1 MKIAIHSN
9 DTTVSQQ
16 VVAQLK
22 ELCRIEQI
30 SEDDKN
36 PDVVVSIGGDGTVL
50 SAFHHYKH
58 LVDHVQFVAIHTG
71 HLGFYTD
78 FLVEEVETLV
88 SYLKN
93 EIVPSYTYP
102 MLQVSGL
109 ERQMDQPVYAL
120 NEITLKSFSGTLVC
134 EVYIDDELFE
144 VYRGD
149 GLCVATPTGSTG
161 VSKSLGGA
169 IIHPCVEVMQLV
181 EMAPLNNRVFRTI
194 GSPLILP
201 RSQKITF
208 KIKSAGQPY
217 VTIDNLAPLLLEQ
230 GEYPELVVSLAP
242 CRVQFSGYKQIDF
255 WTRVENSFIGEID
268 KPDMSETV
276 WKKRYKIIE
285 AEQ

>member
-1 MKIAIHSN
+1 MNIAIHSN
-9 DTTVSQQ
+9 ETIISQQ
-16 VVAQLK
+16 AVEQLVT
-22 ELCRIEQI
+22 LCQSEQI
-30 SEDDKN
+30 TIDNQS

-50 SAFHHYKH
+50 SAFHRYKH
-58 LVDHVQFVAIHTG
+58 LVDRVQFVAIHTG

-78 FLVEEVETLV
+78 FLTEEIAALV
-88 SYLKN
+88 THLKSVD
-93 EIVPSYTYP
+93 VPSYTYP
-102 MLQVSGL
+102 LLQVEGL
-109 ERQMDQPVYAL
+109 ADMRHNYAL
-120 NEITLKSFSGTLVC
+120 NEVTLKSFAGTLVC

-161 VSKSLGGA
+161 IGKSLGGA

-208 KIKSAGQPY
+208 KIKSVGQAY
-217 VTIDNLAPLLLEQ
+217 VTIDNLPPVLLEQ
-230 GEYPELVVSLAP
+230 QDLPEIVVSLADS
-242 CRVQFSGYKQIDF
+242 RVQFAGYKQIDF

-276 WKKRYKIIE
+276 WKKRYKIVE
-285 AEQ
+285 AKN